1 MADSIV
7 PALRGWWRSNG
18 QQRDA
23 DVFLPAGAST
33 TPYDGSAVPT
43 GSRRL
48 PFRLAASADVGSR
61 LDLRVNWF
69 SEAKKKISGPFDLKS
84 VPLAAGQGATVTA
97 EVELPANPSPL
108 WLPSVSVPAAA
119 SDVLLSSLKVYETPV
134 PLAPAGPSV
143 TVWDGGREVAAAVTV
158 WDGAKEI
165 PVSIEIQ
172 A

>member
-43 GSRRL
+43 GSRR
-48 PFRLAASADVGSR
+48 FTFEIASSADVGSR

-69 SEAKKKISGPFDLKS
+69 SEAKKKISGPFDLKT
-84 VPLAAGQGATVTA
+84 VPLAAGQGVTVAA

-119 SDVLLSSLKVYETPV
+119 SAVLLSSLKVYETPV

-143 TVWDGGREVAAAVTV
+143 TVWDGGREVAATVTV